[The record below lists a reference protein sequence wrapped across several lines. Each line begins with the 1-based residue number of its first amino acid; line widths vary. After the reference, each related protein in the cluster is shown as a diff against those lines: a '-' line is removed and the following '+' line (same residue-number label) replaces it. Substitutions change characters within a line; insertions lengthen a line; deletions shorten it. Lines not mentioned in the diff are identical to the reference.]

1 MGDHLGS
8 VLESSDSDVSTDDGS
23 KELLEERQPAP
34 TSQQRIK
41 SFLRK
46 NWRNVL
52 VLVCLWIAFS
62 LCTAAFSLIAP
73 FFPKEVCFVF
83 DIMPRIRPCS
93 QFSKTCNRE
102 RSTGGHKIG
111 KSFHL

>member
-1 MGDHLGS
+1 MGDHLDS

-23 KELLEERQPAP
+23 KELLEEGQPAQ
-34 TSQQRIK
+34 TMQQRIK

-62 LCTAAFSLIAP
+62 LCTAAFSLMTP
-73 FFPKEVCFVF
+73 FFPKEV
-83 DIMPRIRPCS
+83 S
-93 QFSKTCNRE
+93 
-102 RSTGGHKIG
+102 
-111 KSFHL
+111 

>member
-1 MGDHLGS
+1 MEDHSVGS
-8 VLESSDSDVSTDDGS
+8 DLEQSCDSDVDTDSDDS
-23 KELLEERQPAP
+23 KELVLEEGQPAP

-73 FFPKEVCFVF
+73 FFPKEVACILTDLARASLWLYYTDCASHAVY
-83 DIMPRIRPCS
+83 S
-93 QFSKTCNRE
+93 
-102 RSTGGHKIG
+102 
-111 KSFHL
+111 